1 MKVIS
6 IRLPDWMV
14 EELDNIVFRG
24 EFISRSE
31 AIRYAVRQLIRE
43 LRNRSLNQP
52 INNRSSQ
59 VFLNI
64 SEALRNQ
71 S

>member
-64 SEALRNQ
+64 SEALRNR